1 MAENQQEIIDRN
13 KELIKNCIEKYDLP
27 VNPNIDKELLLFK
40 NFPKNVSLKLVF
52 VILMYKKE
60 FENRELGKYSN
71 QAAATIREL
80 SKVGFIFQQNETG
93 YNTYFNEDKKRVRK
107 IISLVKNI
115 SSTSK
120 KNNKTKNKPI
130 KDSQAISQTFIND
143 ISIKDFFCIQDLE
156 IKDIAGN
163 KEVYILG
170 ENGDGKSLLLQA
182 IILGLKGFFIKN
194 RANITPSVGYALQLL
209 RDAEPQ
215 IEVGSTDN
223 HSFSI
228 DGNMYLENIFA
239 YGVNRGRKN
248 AKNSDEY
255 GFGSLFGDEVYLKDP
270 TEWLLEV
277 DRLNARDFF
286 SIKLDAAIKM
296 IEELLDNNVK
306 ISVKKDVIFEER
318 GTEIKF
324 EQLSEGYKNVIT
336 WIVDLLARLSETQYT
351 VNKIQNFEGIVLV
364 DEIGLHLH
372 PKWEYSIIKK
382 LRTWFPKIQFIFTTH
397 SPVTILGASS
407 DAVFYRIY
415 KEDGI
420 TKVDEPFYADKISNW
435 MVNIVITSPL
445 FDLDS
450 ARMRAFDV
458 QNEELD
464 TSQDFIYHRIHK
476 EISKEVEQIKQTGKT
491 HIPINIIE
499 KMIADAIE
507 KHKV

>member
-1 MAENQQEIIDRN
+1 MAETQQQIIDRN
-13 KELIKNCIEKYDLP
+13 KELIENCIQQYDLP

-40 NFPKNVSLKLVF
+40 NFPKSVSLKLIF
-52 VILMYKKE
+52 VILMYKRE
-60 FENRELGKYSN
+60 IENNELAKYSN
-71 QAAATIREL
+71 QAAGTIREL
-80 SKVGFIFQQNETG
+80 AKVGFIFQQNESG
-93 YNTYFNEDKKRVRK
+93 YNTYLNDDRKRVRK

-120 KNNKTKNKPI
+120 KNNKTKNI
-130 KDSQAISQTFIND
+130 STKDSQAISQTFIND

-156 IKDIAGN
+156 IKNIAGN

-182 IILGLKGFFIKN
+182 IVLGLKGFFIKN
-194 RANITPSVGYALQLL
+194 RANINPSVGYALQLL
-209 RDAEPQ
+209 RDSEPS
-215 IEVGSTDN
+215 IEIKSTDN
-223 HSFSI
+223 YSFST
-228 DGNMYLENIFA
+228 DGNTYVENIFA

-248 AKNSDEY
+248 AKNNDEY
-255 GFGSLFGDEVYLKDP
+255 GFGSLFGDEDYLKDP

-277 DRLNARDFF
+277 DRLNARKLFG
-286 SIKLDAAIKM
+286 IKLHTAKKM
-296 IEELLDNNVK
+296 IVELLDNNVE
-306 ISVKKDVIFEER
+306 IFIERNVIFKER

-336 WIVDLLARLSETQYT
+336 WVVDLLARLSENQPTID
-351 VNKIQNFEGIVLV
+351 KIQDFEGIVLV

-397 SPVTILGASS
+397 SPITILGASS

-415 KEDGI
+415 KENGI

-435 MVNIVITSPL
+435 MANIVITSPL

-458 QNEELD
+458 RNEEVD
-464 TSQDFIYHRIHK
+464 TSQDFIYHLIHK
-476 EISKEVEQIKQTGKT
+476 EISQKVEKIKQTGKT